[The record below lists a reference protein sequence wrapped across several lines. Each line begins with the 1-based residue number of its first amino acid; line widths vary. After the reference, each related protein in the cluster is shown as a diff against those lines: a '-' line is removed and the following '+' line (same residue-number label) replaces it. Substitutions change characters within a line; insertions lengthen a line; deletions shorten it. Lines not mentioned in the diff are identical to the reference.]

1 MVFLQGLNLVLLHP
15 TETCYGLACRVH
27 DREAVQKLY
36 TMKQMPLEK
45 PVSLLVKDLE
55 MAQKYAVFSDEALEL
70 AKKYWPGP
78 LTLVLPRTA
87 HLPEWINP
95 GTATV
100 GLRVSS
106 HPSVASLFEALDEPI
121 TTTSA
126 NVHGQPEVYSVPE
139 ALAQG
144 LKPDELVNEGVLA
157 KNPPSTIVEVSEQ
170 GVRVIRQGALKV
182 F

>member
-1 MVFLQGLNLVLLHP
+1 MAFSNPHPVLLHP

-36 TMKQMPLEK
+36 DMKRMPTEK

-55 MAQKYAVFSDEALEL
+55 MAQRYAVFSDSALEL

-100 GLRVSS
+100 GMRVSS
-106 HPSVASLFEALDEPI
+106 HPSVANLFETLNEPI

-126 NVHGQPEVYSVPE
+126 NVHGQPEVYSIEE

-144 LKPDELVNEGVLA
+144 LNPDELMDEGVLE

-170 GVRVIRQGALKV
+170 GMRVIRQGALKLS
-182 F
+182 